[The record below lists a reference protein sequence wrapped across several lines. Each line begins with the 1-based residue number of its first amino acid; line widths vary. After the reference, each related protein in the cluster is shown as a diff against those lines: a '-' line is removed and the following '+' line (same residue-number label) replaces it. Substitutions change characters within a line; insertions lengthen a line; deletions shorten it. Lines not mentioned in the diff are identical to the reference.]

1 MHPEIPE
8 DEKGP
13 LVREPATTISLFII
27 GELKQMS
34 TTEKRPFRTAFFV
47 SDRTGI
53 TVEMLG
59 RSLLRRFD
67 SLQFNEITIPYLDTP
82 DKAAAAVGE
91 INERA
96 AVDGVRPLL
105 LSTFEN
111 PSIRAVLNSANA
123 FHLDC
128 FGSLIAPLEAELG
141 VDSSPAMGLSHRL
154 GDTAD
159 HRRRIDAIR
168 FTLEHDDGVSR
179 RNWAQADIILV
190 GVSRSGKTP
199 TCLYLALQY
208 GVCAGNYPL
217 VPEDFARLR
226 LPEQL
231 ENIRGKLFGLSIHPD
246 RLHHMRDER
255 KPGSRYASLDN
266 CQQEVRKAEALMDQ
280 EGIPYLDATNKSIEE
295 MAIAVLH
302 HAKLQRKIC

>member
-1 MHPEIPE
+1 
-8 DEKGP
+8 
-13 LVREPATTISLFII
+13 
-27 GELKQMS
+27 MS
-34 TTEKRPFRTAFFV
+34 TTANPPHRTAFFV

-53 TVEMLG
+53 TMEMLG
-59 RSLLRRFD
+59 RSLLRQFD
-67 SLQFNEITIPYLDTP
+67 NLQFNEITIPYIDTP
-82 DKAAAAVGE
+82 DKAAAAVSE

-96 AVDGVRPLL
+96 AADGVRPLL
-105 LSTFEN
+105 LSTFAN

-141 VDSSPAMGLSHRL
+141 VTSSPAMGHSHRI

-168 FTLEHDDGVSR
+168 FTLDHDDGISR
-179 RNWAQADIILV
+179 KNWAQADIILV

-217 VPEDFARLR
+217 VPEDFARAG

-231 ENIRGKLFGLSIHPD
+231 ENLGGKLFGFNIHPE
-246 RLHHMRDER
+246 RLHQIRSER

-266 CQQEVRKAEALMDQ
+266 CQQEVREAEALMKR

-302 HAKLQRKIC
+302 HAKLQRKIY

>member
-1 MHPEIPE
+1 M
-8 DEKGP
+8 KGG
-13 LVREPATTISLFII
+13 LVRSPARCYNVALIII

-34 TTEKRPFRTAFFV
+34 TTAKPPCRTAFFV

-53 TVEMLG
+53 TVETLG
-59 RSLLRRFD
+59 RSLLKQFD
-67 SLQFNEITIPYLDTP
+67 NLQFNEVTIPYLDTQ
-82 DKAAAAVGE
+82 DKAAATVDE

-105 LSTFEN
+105 LSTFADR
-111 PSIRAVLNSANA
+111 SIRAVLNSANA

-141 VDSSPAMGLSHRL
+141 VGSSPAIGLSHRI

-168 FTLEHDDGVSR
+168 FTLEHDDGISR
-179 RNWAQADIILV
+179 KNWAQADIILV

-231 ENIRGKLFGLSIHPD
+231 ENLRRKLFGLSIHPD
-246 RLHHMRDER
+246 RLHQMRNER

-266 CQQEVRKAEALMDQ
+266 CEQEVREAEALMDR
-280 EGIPYLDATNKSIEE
+280 EGIPYLDATNRSIEE

-302 HAKLQRKIC
+302 HAKLQRRIY

>member
-1 MHPEIPE
+1 MLQHAL
-8 DEKGP
+8 DP
-13 LVREPATTISLFII
+13 LIII

-34 TTEKRPFRTAFFV
+34 TTARQPCRTAFFV

-53 TVEMLG
+53 TVEVLG
-59 RSLLRRFD
+59 RSLLRQFD
-67 SLQFNEITIPYLDTP
+67 NLRFNEVTIPYVDTT
-82 DKAAAAVGE
+82 DKAVAAVSE

-96 AVDGVRPLL
+96 AADETRPLL
-105 LSTFEN
+105 LTTFAN
-111 PSIRAVLNSANA
+111 PAIRAVLGSANA

-141 VDSSPAMGLSHRL
+141 VSSSPAIGLSHRV
-154 GDTAD
+154 GDTPD

-179 RNWAQADIILV
+179 RNWPQADIILV

-199 TCLYLALQY
+199 TSLYLALQY
-208 GVCAGNYPL
+208 GICAANYPL
-217 VPEDFARLR
+217 IPEDFARMR

-231 ENIRGKLFGLSIHPD
+231 ENLRAKLFGLSVHPI
-246 RLHHMRDER
+246 RLHQMRSER
-255 KPGSRYASLDN
+255 KPGSKYASLDN
-266 CQQEVRKAEALMDQ
+266 CQHEVREAEALMHR
-280 EGIPYLDATNKSIEE
+280 EGIPCLDVTNKSIEE

-302 HAKLQRKIC
+302 QAKLERKIY

>member
-1 MHPEIPE
+1 MCYN
-8 DEKGP
+8 D
-13 LVREPATTISLFII
+13 ALFII
-27 GELKQMS
+27 GESKQMS
-34 TTEKRPFRTAFFV
+34 TTAKPPRRTAFFV

-59 RSLLRRFD
+59 RSLLKQFD
-67 SLQFNEITIPYLDTP
+67 NLQFDEITVPYLDTP
-82 DKAAAAVGE
+82 DKAAAVVDE

-96 AVDGVRPLL
+96 AADGMRPLL
-105 LSTFEN
+105 LSTFAN
-111 PSIRAVLNSANA
+111 PSIRAVLASANA

-128 FGSLIAPLEAELG
+128 FGSLIAPLETELG
-141 VDSSPAMGLSHRL
+141 ISSSPAIGHSHRI

-168 FTLEHDDGVSR
+168 FTLEHDDGISR
-179 RNWAQADIILV
+179 KNWAQADIILV

-217 VPEDFARLR
+217 VPEDFTRPG
-226 LPEQL
+226 LPGQL
-231 ENIRGKLFGLSIHPD
+231 ENLRGKLFGLTIHPE
-246 RLHHMRDER
+246 RLHQMRSER

-266 CQQEVRKAEALMDQ
+266 CQHEVREAEALMKRA
-280 EGIPYLDATNKSIEE
+280 GIPYLDATNKSIEE

-302 HAKLQRKIC
+302 HAKLQRKSY

>member
-1 MHPEIPE
+1 
-8 DEKGP
+8 
-13 LVREPATTISLFII
+13 
-27 GELKQMS
+27 MS
-34 TTEKRPFRTAFFV
+34 NTAKPPCRTAFFV

-59 RSLLRRFD
+59 RSLLRQFD

-82 DKAAAAVGE
+82 DKAAAAVDE

-96 AVDGVRPLL
+96 AAEGVRPLL
-105 LSTFEN
+105 LSTFAN
-111 PSIRAVLNSANA
+111 PSVRSVLDTANA

-141 VDSSPAMGLSHRL
+141 VGSSPATGLSHRI

-168 FTLEHDDGVSR
+168 FTLDHDDGISR
-179 RNWAQADIILV
+179 RNWVQADIILV

-217 VPEDFARLR
+217 VPEDFARLG

-231 ENIRGKLFGLSIHPD
+231 ENLRGKLFGLSIHPE
-246 RLHHMRDER
+246 RLHQMRSER

-266 CQQEVRKAEALMDQ
+266 CQQEMREAEALMDR

-302 HAKLQRKIC
+302 HAKLQRRIF

>member
-1 MHPEIPE
+1 VLQQYLT
-8 DEKGP
+8 P
-13 LVREPATTISLFII
+13 LIII

-34 TTEKRPFRTAFFV
+34 TTAKQTGRTAFFV
-47 SDRTGI
+47 SDHTGI
-53 TVEMLG
+53 TVETLG
-59 RSLLRRFD
+59 RSLLRQFD
-67 SLQFNEITIPYLDTP
+67 SLRFNEITLPYLDTM
-82 DKAAAAVGE
+82 DKAAAAVAE

-96 AVDGVRPLL
+96 ATDGVRPLL
-105 LSTFEN
+105 LSTFAN
-111 PSIRAVLNSANA
+111 PAIRAALDSANA

-141 VDSSPAMGLSHRL
+141 IGSSPAIGLSHRM

-168 FTLEHDDGVSR
+168 FTLEHDDGISR
-179 RNWAQADIILV
+179 KNWPQADIILV

-199 TCLYLALQY
+199 TCIYLALQY
-208 GVCAGNYPL
+208 GICAANYPL
-217 VPEDFARLR
+217 IPEDFARMR

-231 ENIRGKLFGLSIHPD
+231 ENLQGKLFGLSVHPV
-246 RLHHMRDER
+246 RLHQIRSER

-266 CQQEVRKAEALMDQ
+266 CQHEVREAEALMKQ
-280 EGIPYLDATNKSIEE
+280 EGIPCLDATNKSIEE

-302 HAKLQRKIC
+302 RAKLQRRIY